1 MDIKT
6 LVKNPFF
13 IGGIVI
19 VVVILLFGR
28 YFLRLFKQ
36 KIFKNQEILTIPK
49 NQDEYIQSS
58 KCPVWTDE
66 LNHQNGMFTNVGNCD
81 QLVKRG
87 YSCETLQKSSANCT
101 GCNNCDMK

>member
-36 KIFKNQEILTIPK
+36 KIFKNPEKTTTTVAPLK
-49 NQDEYIQSS
+49 
-58 KCPVWTDE
+58 KCK
-66 LNHQNGMFTNVGNCD
+66 
-81 QLVKRG
+81 KRIFF
-87 YSCETLQKSSANCT
+87 CRC
-101 GCNNCDMK
+101 